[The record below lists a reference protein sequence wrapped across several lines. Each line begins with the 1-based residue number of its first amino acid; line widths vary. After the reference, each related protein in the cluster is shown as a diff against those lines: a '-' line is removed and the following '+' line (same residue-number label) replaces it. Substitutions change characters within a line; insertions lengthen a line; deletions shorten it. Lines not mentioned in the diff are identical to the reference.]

1 MFSLTKSAIRRPFH
15 YITPRRSFLTVVQQG
30 MTAYRLKFGRNPTK
44 LEPGLHLRLPVI
56 HKVIPVDLKEQSE
69 RIHKILAYSSDN
81 VPVTL
86 DGTLFF
92 SVKDPYAATFAV
104 DDYNNSVIQV
114 GSSAMRAVI
123 GTFQYDTIIADR
135 NQLNDRLCQVIG
147 DSIDQWGVACTRFEI
162 QEFKPS
168 SEAVERQLELQM
180 EGERARRRTLLD
192 TEASVNVADGLKRSS
207 ILKSEGQ
214 LASIRNEIAGE
225 YENTIRKA
233 EAKQTSMVL
242 EAIGVAEQIEKISN
256 ALSGDPVTARYA
268 ALAMLLESKRIN
280 YLGDIARGPNNNTY
294 FLDKL
299 KPSADQQQLAY
310 QDVFLKQSSQ
320 MKQQ

>member
-1 MFSLTKSAIRRPFH
+1 MFRLPIYCRLPITSRRTFMT
-15 YITPRRSFLTVVQQG
+15 IVQQG
-30 MTAYRLKFGRNPTK
+30 MTGYRLKFGRSPQK
-44 LEPGLHLRLPVI
+44 LDPGLHLCLPIV
-56 HKVIPVDLKEQSE
+56 HKVIPVDMKEQSE
-69 RIHKILAYSSDN
+69 RIHKILAYSHDN

-92 SVKDPYAATFAV
+92 TVKDPYAATFAV
-104 DDYNNSVIQV
+104 QDYTNSVIQV

-123 GTFQYDTIIADR
+123 GTFDYDTIISDR
-135 NQLNDRLCQVIG
+135 NQINDRLCQVIG

-207 ILKSEGQ
+207 ILQSEGK

-225 YENTIRKA
+225 YENTIRNA
-233 EAKQTSMVL
+233 EATKQSMIL
-242 EAIGVAEQIEKISN
+242 EAAGVAEQIEQIAN
-256 ALSGDPVTARYA
+256 ALNGDPEKARSTA
-268 ALAMLLESKRIN
+268 LSMILESKRIK

-299 KPSADQQQLAY
+299 KPSSDQQQLSF

-320 MKQQ
+320 MKQ